1 MKRTLFA
8 TTVLLCAA
16 YSLPA
21 LAERWVQPTNV
32 IMTYTMLPSGDIKMK
47 VIMPTKEWESM
58 GRDMKVANGSCRV
71 TDVIPGQDTAA
82 MILVCS
88 GPTP

>member
-1 MKRTLFA
+1 MKQALFA
-8 TTVLLCAA
+8 TTMILCAA

-21 LAERWVQPTNV
+21 LAERWVTPTNV
-32 IMTYTMLPSGDIKMK
+32 IMSYTTLPSGDIRMK

-58 GRDMKVANGSCRV
+58 GRDMKVAGGMCRV
-71 TDVIPGQDTAA
+71 IDVIPGADTGT
-82 MILVCS
+82 MVLVCS